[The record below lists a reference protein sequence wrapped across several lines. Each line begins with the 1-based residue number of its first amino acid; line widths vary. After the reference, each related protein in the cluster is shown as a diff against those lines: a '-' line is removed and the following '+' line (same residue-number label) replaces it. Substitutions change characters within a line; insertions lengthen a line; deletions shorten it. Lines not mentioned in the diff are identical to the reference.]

1 MNKGLKRGL
10 VFGMTVCLAASSLA
24 GCSSKS
30 NEVDTAAAIATF
42 DGADVPAGVVN
53 FLLRYQQ
60 AGFETNYG
68 SFLKSYYGE
77 DIWNADLSGSGTAY
91 GDTFKSTTMD
101 NLEKMLLCEKHM
113 SDYGVELTEDETAA
127 IKTAAADFV
136 AANGEDV
143 LKKMSATEES
153 VARVLTLYTIQNKME
168 TQMSADVDT
177 EVSDEEAAQRTV
189 SYVSFSPIETEA
201 STESETAE
209 DTAEGVTEATTEA
222 AGGKA
227 ETETE
232 AAGSKAET
240 ETEAATTE
248 AATTEA
254 VTEKATEAA
263 TTEAAV
269 TEAAATKTGSA
280 DTEAETEAETAET
293 KAAAAEAEA
302 EDKTAAAEDKTAA
315 AETEAETTADQTEAV
330 SEGSTEAVTEAETE
344 TEDAAAIA
352 AKAEAQARAEA
363 FLETARTADDFAAAA
378 AEAADADE
386 NASTSSYT
394 FGSDDTYPDTAII
407 TATEGLEDNTLVPE
421 VIYANNAYYV
431 LHVDSAFDE
440 AATEEK
446 KTEIVNTRKQDAI
459 SALYDSWMEEVEFVT
474 DEDLLAK
481 LNFDYSLMMETE
493 AATEAVTEAGSEA
506 AGEDASEVTT
516 EGAAEDTTEAA
527 VTEAAETAAESDS
540 EAETETTAK

>member
-189 SYVSFSPIETEA
+189 SYVSFTPIETEA

-222 AGGKA
+222 AGGEG
-227 ETETE
+227 ETE
-232 AAGSKAET
+232 
-240 ETEAATTE
+240 TE

-302 EDKTAAAEDKTAA
+302 EDKTAAAE
-315 AETEAETTADQTEAV
+315 TEAETTADQTEAV
-330 SEGSTEAVTEAETE
+330 SEGSTEAVTEAETETETETE